1 MADTIIQKG
10 LPASVYHFSY
20 KLKQWD
26 FNPGGR
32 NSDLRSML
40 ASPPV
45 TLALTSS
52 ALRLCCAQAGL
63 DYQVNFDSQGNV
75 LRGNGLPYLRHG
87 RQINAFKVQEK
98 GRKIPIPFWELVL
111 ERDRAPIE
119 TRREFKLKRFNPA
132 LTDFI
137 EEAASSLFMTYLRA
151 RTGKR
156 GEIELGPYLLWGIT
170 LRRHYPRQSVILV
183 PQLKQ
188 DKFYLDTFSPD
199 GSSFIGSFSFDFE
212 EGRFYSYRNTRG
224 WAGRE
229 YFVQVPADRRFT
241 LFGTD
246 FYLNNR
252 TTIGDIL
259 VAWREGDAV
268 KIKQGEQAKPY
279 ISFPVR
285 WQGRTSAYI
294 LGETCWPRREIP
306 ISGRL
311 EKGLKLRWHKL
322 NQCYAYEIFGKLYYL
337 SIQDVNSL
345 KLHPGEKIFAHF
357 EDGKVVCVEAKSSGR
372 FVYNYLVRDN
382 NWRLLFSSRRSI
394 PDRFLKDNIMILEGL
409 ETVKNQNTEG
419 IIFGNRFIGLQRA
432 ADGPFRRRPVSL
444 VVRIAGGTKRVLY
457 YCFSSRFSA
466 EDRGAIDQLILKT
479 QTSPTLS
486 EWRKR
491 SLSRRQE
498 LTTAIAVMLD
508 EHLSQKEQCDRLIAY
523 LSGRDITAEDVFN
536 LLDIIY
542 LGAMNENK
550 RVAGIFLNV
559 FVCLHGI
566 IANLSA
572 KDAIKVRSVFS
583 LMNRYPETRDVLQ
596 LIMNNGLSVSREL
609 FKRLEK
615 IGS

>member
-10 LPASVYHFSY
+10 LSASVYHFSY

-52 ALRLCCAQAGL
+52 ALRLCCAQPGL

-75 LRGNGLPYLRHG
+75 LRGNGLPYLHHG
-87 RQINAFKVQEK
+87 RPINAFKVQQK
-98 GRKIPIPFWELVL
+98 GKKIPIPFWELAL

-119 TRREFKLKRFNPA
+119 TRNEFKLKHFNPA

-137 EEAASSLFMTYLRA
+137 EEATPSLFTTYLRV

-156 GEIELGPYLLWGIT
+156 GEIELGPHLLWGIT
-170 LRRHYPRQSVILV
+170 LRRHYPRQSVIMV

-212 EGRFYSYRNTRG
+212 EGRFYSCRNARG

-241 LFGTD
+241 IFGTD

-259 VAWREGDAV
+259 VAWREGDAI

-285 WQGRTSAYI
+285 WQNRTSAYI

-311 EKGLKLRWHKL
+311 EKGLRLRW
-322 NQCYAYEIFGKLYYL
+322 NRPNRCYAYEVFGRFYYL
-337 SIQDVNSL
+337 SVLDVAGLNL
-345 KLHPGEKIFAHF
+345 QPGEKVFAHF
-357 EDGKVVCVEAKSSGR
+357 VEGKVVCTEAKSSGQI
-372 FVYNYLVRDN
+372 VYNYLVRDK
-382 NWRLLFSSRRSI
+382 NWHLLHSSRHSI
-394 PDRFLKDNIMILEGL
+394 PDRFLKDDILILEGL
-409 ETVKNQNTEG
+409 ETVRNKNTEG
-419 IIFGNRFIGLQRA
+419 IIFGNRFVGLQRA
-432 ADGPFRRRPVSL
+432 AESFRRRPVSL

-457 YCFSSRFSA
+457 YSFSPRFSV
-466 EDRGAIDQLILKT
+466 EDCGAIDQMILRNLAT
-479 QTSPTLS
+479 PSLS
-486 EWRKR
+486 ERRKR
-491 SLSRRQE
+491 SWLRRQE
-498 LTTAIAVMLD
+498 LAAAVAVMLD
-508 EHLSQKEQCDRLIAY
+508 EHLSQKEQCDRLTAY

-559 FVCLHGI
+559 FICLHGI
-566 IANLSA
+566 IAGLSA

-615 IGS
+615 IRS